1 MNQINAILVALFSGA
16 IKAYRLLISPFL
28 GAQCRF
34 APSCSAYA
42 LEALQLHGACRG
54 GWFALRRICRCH
66 PWGGC
71 GYDPV
76 PPRGIPT
83 IAHPSPK
90 PSAPPPAC
98 TGSAH
103 EPQ

>member
-1 MNQINAILVALFSGA
+1 MNALNNFFVALFSGA
-16 IKAYRLLISPFL
+16 IKAYRFLISPLL

-42 LEALQLHGACRG
+42 LEALQTHGACRG
-54 GWFALRRICRCH
+54 GWIALRRICRCH

-76 PPRGIPT
+76 PPRGIPS
-83 IAHPSPK
+83 IDNPSKTPLA
-90 PSAPPPAC
+90 SA
-98 TGSAH
+98 GSAH